1 MNLIVVAP
9 WKPGKRRFVGNVLQ
23 AVYGGSTVA
32 TEVYLGEDGVVYFK
46 DPYTVGHESR
56 PMSETM
62 WNVITAL
69 NFTPPPPDLTQ
80 YEKYFKTAVYAVVK
94 SRSERRAVMREAKDN
109 WIYIQYLLDRF
120 TGRAYF
126 SGYGVFEAALAL
138 NNIFNAFITEVAVP
152 VNVLAKPPR
161 FASVPRNV
169 AERLEQLRIEVVQFG
184 NYRRIVLQ
192 AGELRFPT
200 NIAIA
205 EAFMP
210 MLVKRLVPSLTLDR
224 PMGTVEERHYNAR
237 IAADLIDYN
246 INTRKM
252 GRVPIP
258 VKTESRVPGCND
270 ISLIMGYLAYALF
283 DLRTGV
289 IISGAMGSG
298 KTYKL
303 NELLYLT
310 PPNFQVVV
318 IERGAKEILTPL
330 QDQMLSIRI
339 ENESELERA
348 LSQALRYGTALTVI
362 VQAEARTALELYYMA
377 VFKLTGHGNATT
389 MHAES
394 PHDAI
399 TRIAEAKAPVEGLDG
414 FVIMQLRAEE
424 AGGRLNR
431 FATHLYTV
439 VREEEAEKPIEHPR
453 LKPMGLVLQNPCE
466 VGLPEKARK
475 YADVFSKIINMTP
488 LDARAKALEML

>member
-126 SGYGVFEAALAL
+126 SGYGVFEATLAL
-138 NNIFNAFITEVAVP
+138 NNIFNVFITEVAVP

-169 AERLEQLRIEVVQFG
+169 AERLEQLQIEVVQFG

-200 NIAIA
+200 NITIA
-205 EAFMP
+205 EVFMP

-246 INTRKM
+246 INTRKI
-252 GRVPIP
+252 R
-258 VKTESRVPGCND
+258 
-270 ISLIMGYLAYALF
+270 
-283 DLRTGV
+283 
-289 IISGAMGSG
+289 
-298 KTYKL
+298 
-303 NELLYLT
+303 
-310 PPNFQVVV
+310 PN
-318 IERGAKEILTPL
+318 
-330 QDQMLSIRI
+330 
-339 ENESELERA
+339 N
-348 LSQALRYGTALTVI
+348 
-362 VQAEARTALELYYMA
+362 
-377 VFKLTGHGNATT
+377 
-389 MHAES
+389 
-394 PHDAI
+394 
-399 TRIAEAKAPVEGLDG
+399 
-414 FVIMQLRAEE
+414 
-424 AGGRLNR
+424 
-431 FATHLYTV
+431 
-439 VREEEAEKPIEHPR
+439 
-453 LKPMGLVLQNPCE
+453 
-466 VGLPEKARK
+466 
-475 YADVFSKIINMTP
+475 
-488 LDARAKALEML
+488 